1 MRTRT
6 AVDSI
11 CTASR
16 RILWICLSIISSA
29 ALAGS
34 VERMNRFIIVSGWDS
49 KHRIDVF
56 DLLLYCCWGN
66 IRFNFPIIIS
76 KLGSN
81 RVKII

>member
-11 CTASR
+11 WTASR

-34 VERMNRFIIVSGWDS
+34 RERMNRFIFGGVMRRYEEEI
-49 KHRIDVF
+49 
-56 DLLLYCCWGN
+56 
-66 IRFNFPIIIS
+66 
-76 KLGSN
+76 
-81 RVKII
+81 

>member
-34 VERMNRFIIVSGWDS
+34 VERMNRFILGVGVLRCKLMSSI
-49 KHRIDVF
+49 
-56 DLLLYCCWGN
+56 YC
-66 IRFNFPIIIS
+66 FPVV
-76 KLGSN
+76 G
-81 RVKII
+81 